1 VISVAKIVG
10 DRIMQIENI
19 NPSET
24 TIGWIGTGVMGGS
37 MCQHIIDH
45 GYRTI
50 VSNRTKEKAQ
60 KLLDSGAVWADSP
73 REVAERADVVFT
85 IVGFPS
91 DVREVYF
98 GDNGIMNGIK
108 APKILIDM
116 TTTKPS
122 LAIEIYNA
130 VKPKGASFID
140 APVSGGD
147 IGAKNATLSIMVG
160 GDKDAVNIVMPLL
173 KLLGKK
179 IVYQG
184 GPGSGQHT
192 KMSNQIVVAGTMI
205 GVCESLIYA
214 YKAGLDAETMLASIS
229 EGAASSWILSN
240 LAPRILK
247 RDFNPGFFVEHF
259 IKDMEIALEEA
270 AKMDIS
276 LPGLALVNQ
285 LYVATK
291 AQGHG
296 RLGTQALI
304 LALES
309 ISNIKK

>member
-1 VISVAKIVG
+1 M
-10 DRIMQIENI
+10 RIRNVD
-19 NPSET
+19 PSET
-24 TIGWIGTGVMGGS
+24 RIGWIGTGVMGGS
-37 MCQHIIDH
+37 MCKHIIDH

-50 VSNRTKEKAQ
+50 VFNRTKEKA
-60 KLLDSGAVWADSP
+60 KGLLDSGALWADSP
-73 REVAERADVVFT
+73 REVAEWADVVFT

-98 GDNGIMNGIK
+98 GDNGIIDGIK
-108 APKILIDM
+108 VPKILIDM

-122 LAIEIYNA
+122 LAIEIHSA
-130 VKPKGASFID
+130 VTPAGSSFID

-160 GDKDAVNIVMPLL
+160 GDREAVDTVMPLL
-173 KLLGKK
+173 RLLGKK

-184 GPGSGQHT
+184 GPGSGQHA

-214 YKAGLDAETMLASIS
+214 YKAGLDVETVLASIS

-259 IKDMEIALEEA
+259 IKDMGIALEEA
-270 AKMDIS
+270 ARMDIS

-285 LYVATK
+285 LYVAAK

-309 ISNIKK
+309 ISNISVGSAD